1 MATNTTTMDLDS
13 RHNCSTCKTRMS
25 SLLHDSH
32 LICVACRGRD
42 CNLGNRCVEC
52 EGWSEEVMVKYVCY
66 RKSLDSKSKAKM
78 NKKSSAS
85 SDQASLPSSR
95 DSNVSQAS
103 ANSAGVSEARVAE
116 LIFLQLG
123 QFSSSF
129 SASMQAS
136 FDNIKSFI
144 DDRFAQDSQLE
155 PNPSFSESP
164 PVPVDLGPH
173 QAQTDPSVCNP
184 CIAFGAG
191 GQAQE
196 PVQEVMATSSFLAS
210 LRAAGV
216 AVPQGVVIG

>member
-1 MATNTTTMDLDS
+1 MATDSTVMDLDS
-13 RHNCSTCKTRMS
+13 QRNCFTCKTRMS

-42 CNLGNRCVEC
+42 CTMDNRCTEC
-52 EGWSEEVMVKYVCY
+52 EGWSEEVMIKYVRY
-66 RKSLDSKSKAKM
+66 RKSLDSKSKS
-78 NKKSSAS
+78 KKEKKTSAS

-103 ANSAGVSEARVAE
+103 AALAGVSEARVAE
-116 LIFLQLG
+116 LIAEQLG

-129 SASMQAS
+129 AASMQAS

-155 PNPSFSESP
+155 PNPSLSDSSP
-164 PVPVDLGPH
+164 VLVDLGPRE
-173 QAQTDPSVCNP
+173 AKTDPSVCNP

-191 GQAQE
+191 GQAQK
-196 PVQEVMATSSFLAS
+196 PVQEVTATSSFLAS
-210 LRAAGV
+210 GI
-216 AVPQGVVIG
+216 AVP